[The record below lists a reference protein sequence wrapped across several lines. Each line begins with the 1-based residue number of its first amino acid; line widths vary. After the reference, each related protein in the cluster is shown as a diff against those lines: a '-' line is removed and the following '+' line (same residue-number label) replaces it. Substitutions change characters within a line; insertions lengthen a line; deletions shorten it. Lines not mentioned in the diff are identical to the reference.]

1 MGPVLSGDH
10 PSRTGVITGHLQ
22 IIVRMGG
29 RMDTE
34 QQGQGSTPASGSNGK
49 DGHGDLKEAVS
60 YAANETREAVESELD
75 VQRLRTAE
83 TARRA
88 ADAARDAAQ
97 NLRANEAWMAS
108 LVEKGADGLS
118 TLAETLR
125 QNDLKHLLSRAE
137 DFARKQPV
145 LFAGAAVALGF
156 TLSRAARAGTQ
167 DTQERGALK
176 QETSG
181 PSYTDVEEVEIEH

>member
-1 MGPVLSGDH
+1 MRIREEIQALPRPAGVAGQPVSAL
-10 PSRTGVITGHLQ
+10 
-22 IIVRMGG
+22 
-29 RMDTE
+29 
-34 QQGQGSTPASGSNGK
+34 
-49 DGHGDLKEAVS
+49 
-60 YAANETREAVESELD
+60 
-75 VQRLRTAE
+75 
-83 TARRA
+83 
-88 ADAARDAAQ
+88 
-97 NLRANEAWMAS
+97 
-108 LVEKGADGLS
+108 GLS

>member
-1 MGPVLSGDH
+1 
-10 PSRTGVITGHLQ
+10 
-22 IIVRMGG
+22 
-29 RMDTE
+29 
-34 QQGQGSTPASGSNGK
+34 
-49 DGHGDLKEAVS
+49 
-60 YAANETREAVESELD
+60 
-75 VQRLRTAE
+75 LRTAE

-176 QETSG
+176 QETMRSPSIADIRSALAPVQGWQAVPRQRASFSIAAKSIAPTKLFSVGSG
-181 PSYTDVEEVEIEH
+181 VSLLPSTFTMTLSATSVM